1 MKNLYING
9 CSYTVGHEL
18 DSEQTWP
25 VLLSKLTNLNLI
37 NESKNGQSMESIKI
51 NSINHLSRLD
61 PKDTTVVIGLTWPL
75 RTSYSYNRFN
85 INFTPSDLEGVLN
98 LKAKLSTWR
107 RISSPYYFTHKEL
120 RSERVNN
127 NALELNEKQE
137 EGLEVLSKYYEY
149 QKALVSHSSTYT
161 LDNTTRFI
169 TDIISLQSFLKVN
182 EFKYSFVYFDVNI
195 FAEILYGELS
205 YLSEQIDFEKTI
217 ELPECRPNTTCHPTA
232 LDCKEYA
239 KEIYETVF

>member
-37 NESKNGQSMESIKI
+37 NEAKNGQSMESIKI
-51 NSINHLSRLD
+51 NSINHLSKLD
-61 PKDTTVVIGLTWPL
+61 PKDTTVIIGLTWPL

-85 INFTPSDLEGVLN
+85 INFTPSDFDGVLN
-98 LKAKLSTWR
+98 INAKLSTWR
-107 RISSPYYFTHKEL
+107 RISSPYYYTDKEI

-127 NALELNEKQE
+127 NILELNKKHDES
-137 EGLEVLSKYYEY
+137 LEVLTKYYDY
-149 QKALVSHSSTYT
+149 QKALATHSSTYT

-182 EFKYSFVYFDVNI
+182 KFKYSFVYYDINI
-195 FAEILYGELS
+195 FAQILYGELS
-205 YLSEQIDFEKTI
+205 YLSKQIDFEKIIKLFQLT
-217 ELPECRPNTTCHPTA
+217 PNETCHPTE